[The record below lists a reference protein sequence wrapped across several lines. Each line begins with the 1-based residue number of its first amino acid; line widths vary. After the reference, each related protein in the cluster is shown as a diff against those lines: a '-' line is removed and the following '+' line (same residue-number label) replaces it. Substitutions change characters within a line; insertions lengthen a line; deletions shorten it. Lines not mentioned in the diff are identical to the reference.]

1 MVHSGKVRL
10 LKTPLPRTLS
20 LLQNGAIKLNQEQK
34 CPLDEFELVL
44 WSSGSKGKSYSIC
57 PFCYSNPP
65 FKVRITSVSNTA
77 MEEMR
82 FIGCFSLVH
91 LSFSLSPSFLSTQ
104 DMRKGQGCNQ
114 CTHPACKH
122 SLNSL
127 GVGECFECDSG
138 VLVLDASS
146 APKWKLACNKCNLV
160 VALFENAHKV

>member
-1 MVHSGKVRL
+1 MTRVYIFV
-10 LKTPLPRTLS
+10 
-20 LLQNGAIKLNQEQK
+20 
-34 CPLDEFELVL
+34 
-44 WSSGSKGKSYSIC
+44 
-57 PFCYSNPP
+57 
-65 FKVRITSVSNTA
+65 
-77 MEEMR
+77 
-82 FIGCFSLVH
+82 
-91 LSFSLSPSFLSTQ
+91 Q

-160 VALFENAHKV
+160 VALFENAHKVMMIPHLTLRLMVWEIRLLSWICTSNGGCRREVKSPKHWSLLITFLFLVTAMLLFVRSNQEQLYVLIAQKIREK